1 MYWASRPLGC
11 DVPRVLALPGGL
23 VFFINKLFRNS
34 FLISEPFVEDGPVSP
49 GPRRLVP
56 LGCLAPGVRL
66 LILVTSFCL
75 QDHFPIFVGW
85 WLWYHFRGRAGY
97 LLSSEFVS
105 LRVVFRFK
113 RLLVSVWRDCFVC
126 VISRHVRVRLW
137 GFIGSVGFL
146 GCLRFSREN
155 FFARPWVRVNRF
167 QREASHPG

>member
-75 QDHFPIFVGW
+75 QDPFSIFGRVVVVVSFP
-85 WLWYHFRGRAGY
+85 RAGG
-97 LLSSEFVS
+97 VAVIV
-105 LRVVFRFK
+105 R
-113 RLLVSVWRDCFVC
+113 VC
-126 VISRHVRVRLW
+126 VPAC
-137 GFIGSVGFL
+137 GFQI
-146 GCLRFSREN
+146 
-155 FFARPWVRVNRF
+155 
-167 QREASHPG
+167 